1 MSTPW
6 WSYRLRC
13 LGHWGRGPA
22 GAAPSGESGGMT
34 MSFDALTIAG
44 ILAAALSGAFLI
56 VTAAIQASRG
66 QNPGSKNSGR

>member
-1 MSTPW
+1 
-6 WSYRLRC
+6 
-13 LGHWGRGPA
+13 
-22 GAAPSGESGGMT
+22 MT